1 MDKYV
6 GSTTAG
12 CGGAGASHELST
24 EDLKLAAMLYMQRD
38 TDQTPEQKVSWLQTW
53 GSSGGNQK
61 VPKRLCA
68 EISRDADVR
77 EFKWPNLSSTMK
89 RRDKDR
95 RSRTFFLTWSRCIA
109 HVSACRQMNQLKKVR
124 QEIRD
129 AAEKKR
135 QETAESVAAA
145 AGKSAANMPSLPSGS
160 KAPAFTVPVDTLVL
174 ILKAALPATAQKQIA
189 AGLLQK

>member
-1 MDKYV
+1 MGVDN
-6 GSTTAG
+6 GRLRRRR
-12 CGGAGASHELST
+12 ASHELST

-68 EISRDADVR
+68 EISRDADVK

-95 RSRTFFLTWSRCIA
+95 RSRKFFLTWSRCIA
-109 HVSACRQMNQLKKVR
+109 HVSACRQMKQLNKVR

-135 QETAESVAAA
+135 QEIAESVAAVLRSPRLKCRA
-145 AGKSAANMPSLPSGS
+145 CQ
-160 KAPAFTVPVDTLVL
+160 LVL
-174 ILKAALPATAQKQIA
+174 KRQRLRCRLRP
-189 AGLLQK
+189 